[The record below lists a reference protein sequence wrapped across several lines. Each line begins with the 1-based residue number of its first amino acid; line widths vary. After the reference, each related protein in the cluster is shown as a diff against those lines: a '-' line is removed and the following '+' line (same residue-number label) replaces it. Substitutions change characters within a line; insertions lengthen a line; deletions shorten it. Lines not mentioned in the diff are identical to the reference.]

1 MGLRWG
7 LSKVGGDQRTKRVEG
22 RIALRDILLL
32 AFELLFIF
40 CVIYAMM
47 SDYRWLHI
55 PNAVSIILAVAFFPF
70 AWLAGPA
77 IPFWAHLIVAGAVFL
92 LLFGFFALGWLG
104 GGDVKLI
111 GAIMLWTGPSQ
122 GVSFIVLFALFGGVL
137 ALILVSLRFALPQY
151 PQIETMPVL
160 STFSRWARANICPY
174 ALPIGLAALCVAPS
188 IFARA

>member
-55 PNAVSIILAVAFFPF
+55 PNAVSIILAAAFFPF

-122 GVSFIVLFALFGGVL
+122 GVSFM
-137 ALILVSLRFALPQY
+137 VSLRFALPQY